1 MKPERGSVITM
12 IVAALVISTVTGCTV
27 KATTKTTSDGV
38 MNFLSSTSGKSW
50 WTEDGLV
57 APHLKAQAFVAMNG
71 ENLAQ
76 DMARGEG
83 EYLAS
88 LGSLLGVA
96 PEHEAAF
103 QARAQEQYRVLVS
116 AGPTTPDA
124 LIAALQVR

>member
-1 MKPERGSVITM
+1 MKHTRQAVIM
-12 IVAALVISTVTGCTV
+12 LVAVLVLSAATGCTV

-57 APHLKAQAFVAMNG
+57 KPDLKVQAFVAMNAD
-71 ENLAQ
+71 NLAQ

-88 LGSLLGVA
+88 LGSLLGVP
-96 PEHEAAF
+96 PEREAAF
-103 QARAQEQYRVLVS
+103 QARAQEHYRALAS
-116 AGPTTPDA
+116 TEPTTPDA
-124 LIAALQVR
+124 LISMLQVR